1 MPCMALCCD
10 RRMRMPVSAQLI
22 KQLRCV
28 ALVSED
34 KII

>member
-1 MPCMALCCD
+1 MALCCD